1 MKTTIAAAL
10 FLLAVSAAAQAP
22 ATATVSATF
31 DDMVA
36 RGARA
41 PQDLLF
47 LYLADKVSSST
58 VVHSTEPVAPGN
70 VNSSFVAAG
79 NATRTDMQVGGA
91 ANAPAATSLIDKPGA
106 ADLLALALERGAI
119 SQETDGTA
127 VTLSTTPYLL
137 AGFVGLRDSPTNW
150 KNYASLRHIAI
161 SATFADQAEVDAGDF
176 DSIQS
181 GQVKW
186 TILGNRSPR
195 DAALLDSFL
204 AVAAQPV
211 QAADA
216 LKNTTC
222 SALTAQF
229 LTQIAQ
235 VSTALAAAPAPNA
248 AALRSTLDTMF
259 ATTTFTPEQRVQLAA
274 CGSAIVDAEI
284 GANAAAAKL
293 NAMTEAYLAL
303 NAKKQLSLAVS
314 SQRDTTIDDY
324 ATVKILYAYDTAP
337 KITVN
342 LNAEGNFNQHYQHKD
357 LHQVRS
363 FSVELGSTFGR
374 FNGNRFDATTS
385 AKIWRNN
392 DTDNRN
398 VAVVQVK
405 GNVYLTNTYILPVS
419 ISYANEAVENVAKGW
434 QFNVGI
440 ASLLDSLLAKPL
452 GQTQ

>member
-1 MKTTIAAAL
+1 MKTIIAAAL
-10 FLLAVSAAAQAP
+10 FLLALPAAAQAP
-22 ATATVSATF
+22 APATVAATF
-31 DDMVA
+31 DDMIA
-36 RGARA
+36 KGSRA

-58 VVHSTEPVAPGN
+58 VVHSTEPVAPGS
-70 VNSSFVAAG
+70 VNSSFIAAG
-79 NATRTDMQVGGA
+79 NATRTDMHIGAA
-91 ANAPAATSLIDKPGA
+91 ANAPGATSLIDKAGA
-106 ADLLALALERGAI
+106 ADLLALALERGAV

-137 AGFVGLRDSPTNW
+137 AGFIGVRDSPANW

-161 SATFADQAEVDAGDF
+161 SATFADQAAVDAGDF
-176 DSIQS
+176 GSVQS

-204 AVAAQPV
+204 AVASQPV

-216 LKNTTC
+216 LKNVTC
-222 SALTAQF
+222 SALTTQY
-229 LTQIAQ
+229 LQQIAQ
-235 VSTALAAAPAPNA
+235 VANALPAANA
-248 AALRSTLDTMF
+248 AALRSTLDSMF
-259 ATTTFTPEQRVQLAA
+259 AATTFTPAQRVQIAA
-274 CGSAIVDAEI
+274 CGSATVDAEI
-284 GANAAAAKL
+284 KADGAAAKL

-337 KITVN
+337 KITIN

-374 FNGNRFDATTS
+374 FSGNRFDATTS

-392 DTDNRN
+392 DTANRN
-398 VAVVQVK
+398 VSVVQVK

-434 QFNVGI
+434 QFNIGI